1 MQYPMWEKGNLTEE
15 KFYPFCTSDTYFIAP
30 FTLCLW
36 NFGGTGAL
44 ARYPFPYGFLC
55 IVRAEGF
62 KAAAAAG
69 YSSRRAARGYIHF
82 VAYLFPALFAPF
94 PIPFDF
100 SSKFHFL
107 YEIFKNI
114 LYAIDR
120 IK

>member
-1 MQYPMWEKGNLTEE
+1 MQHPMWEKGNLTEE

-55 IVRAEGF
+55 IVHAEGF

-69 YSSRRAARGYIHF
+69 YS
-82 VAYLFPALFAPF
+82 PF